1 MGKFSVRVVFA
12 VFVLFRATFFS
23 FITKVIFTTRS
34 FASVVYSLVHE
45 RLFLALNIES
55 CINEWYIITGLGCK
69 YLGGKHYFKKS

>member
-12 VFVLFRATFFS
+12 VFVLLS
-23 FITKVIFTTRS
+23 FISKVIFTTRS

-55 CINEWYIITGLGCK
+55 CISE
-69 YLGGKHYFKKS
+69 